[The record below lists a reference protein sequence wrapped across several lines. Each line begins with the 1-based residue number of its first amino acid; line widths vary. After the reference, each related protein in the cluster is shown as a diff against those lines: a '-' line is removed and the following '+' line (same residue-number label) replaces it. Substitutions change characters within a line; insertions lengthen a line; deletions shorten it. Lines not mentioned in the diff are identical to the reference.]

1 MHSPTRTN
9 LLSLS
14 KNIKTVTKSDKHCT
28 CEERDRQSCPAR
40 PFIAHVQGWD
50 LLTHACPCMTHI
62 MSAPM
67 ITIACWQRGLEIRG
81 GRIWPPP
88 TPSFLYP
95 LLYVIFPLFSA
106 LSPLCNWGLSEDVNG
121 ASSFWRIG
129 RQDRNDPKFK
139 WIAKVG
145 TLSRFFGKLWVVLPP
160 SVHAHTHT
168 PIYCYDYG
176 YIPLYIWTP
185 I

>member
-1 MHSPTRTN
+1 MTTKSAEIWYTFNLTLGHKSPKKFAESVHRWPRKHNFFTKPSFKNPTLGSDTRERENSHLKVMHSPTRTN

-106 LSPLCNWGLSEDVNG
+106 LSPLCN
-121 ASSFWRIG
+121 
-129 RQDRNDPKFK
+129 
-139 WIAKVG
+139 
-145 TLSRFFGKLWVVLPP
+145 
-160 SVHAHTHT
+160 
-168 PIYCYDYG
+168 
-176 YIPLYIWTP
+176 
-185 I
+185 